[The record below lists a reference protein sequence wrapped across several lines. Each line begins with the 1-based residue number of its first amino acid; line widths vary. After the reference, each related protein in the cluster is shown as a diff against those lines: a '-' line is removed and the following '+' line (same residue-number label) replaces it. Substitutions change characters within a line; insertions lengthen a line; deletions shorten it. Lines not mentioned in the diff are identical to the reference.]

1 MNEAG
6 YIYAIRHRESGRA
19 YIGSTCNVEKRLYE
33 HRRLLRQGKHHSPLL
48 QNCWNKYGE
57 DSFEFLILETVEDR
71 IFLLA
76 REQFTLWR
84 NADRSL
90 NCASAC
96 GTPKGVKRSAET
108 RAKLSAITKARGN
121 PEKAWAGNRGRVM
134 SAEERAKRSD
144 MQKRVTA
151 EGRRKPRDW
160 SAEAR
165 ARHGEALRGRK
176 MPPVSDQTRINISKA
191 LKGRVVTDQHKQ
203 RLTEANERWL
213 ADRRPVWLAM
223 REQGMSYRKIG
234 IATGNCKEVIAR
246 ELKKIEGARI

>member
-19 YIGSTCNVEKRLYE
+19 YIGSTVNHDKRLKE
-33 HRRLLRQGKHHSPLL
+33 HRRLLRLGKHHSPLL

-57 DSFEFLILETVEDR
+57 DAFEFLILETVEDR

-90 NCASAC
+90 NCAPAC

-108 RAKLSAITKARGN
+108 RAKLAAITKARGN

-134 SAEERAKRSD
+134 SEEERARRSKA
-144 MQKRVTA
+144 QKLA
-151 EGRRKPRDW
+151 IADGRRKARDW
-160 SAEAR
+160 SEEAR
-165 ARHGEALRGRK
+165 QRHGEALRGRK

-191 LKGRVVTDQHKQ
+191 LVGRTRDPDATRRSMETRVNNIIAEKMDEWKAMHLSGASL
-203 RLTEANERWL
+203 REMERTT
-213 ADRRPVWLAM
+213 
-223 REQGMSYRKIG
+223 GSSRKF
-234 IATGNCKEVIAR
+234 IAKHLRAAGVAV
-246 ELKKIEGARI
+246 